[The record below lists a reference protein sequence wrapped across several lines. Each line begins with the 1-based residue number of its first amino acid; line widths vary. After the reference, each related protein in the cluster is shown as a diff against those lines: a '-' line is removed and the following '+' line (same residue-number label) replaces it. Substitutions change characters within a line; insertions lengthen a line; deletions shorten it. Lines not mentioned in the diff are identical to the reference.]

1 ELREVDGHLLPRPD
15 DAVGVGARGRD
26 VVLHDLAGRGIET
39 PDAVPCL
46 FGEPDHPVRVLD
58 RRVPARAIVRE
69 RILAEALG
77 LRVEGGDLVAT
88 LLGQVEPSVRGP
100 GDAVRASVGGGH
112 RPLGEL
118 FRLRVEPPQL
128 VGADFG
134 EPDETIRGGDEAVGG
149 AVGRRNV
156 VFDDGR
162 RPDEPADACR
172 KEGDGP
178 HDSVISADVL
188 CLTSDVSTF
197 PPARSS
203 FLYPP
208 RTTPRYRTASAQ
220 THE

>member
-1 ELREVDGHLLPRPD
+1 MIRRPPRS
-15 DAVGVGARGRD
+15 
-26 VVLHDLAGRGIET
+26 T
-39 PDAVPCL
+39 L
-46 FGEPDHPVRVLD
+46 FPYTTLFRS
-58 RRVPARAIVRE
+58 RARAMVRE

-162 RPDEPADACR
+162 AGREPDGYAAERRRNA
-172 KEGDGP
+172 
-178 HDSVISADVL
+178 HN
-188 CLTSDVSTF
+188 
-197 PPARSS
+197 
-203 FLYPP
+203 
-208 RTTPRYRTASAQ
+208 
-220 THE
+220 